1 MPDEEHFFLG
11 QRTMYGHARD
21 QVFTRIAEGLYVI
34 C

>member
-1 MPDEEHFFLG
+1 MPNEKHFFLG
-11 QRTMYGHARD
+11 ERTMYSDAGD